1 MEIRNTLLNS
11 QCVKEKTSQG
21 IRKYFEMKG
30 KEDTICQNLW
40 EAAKTVKNVQLQI
53 PTFKKE
59 RTISNQQLSALRS
72 GGQGLPWWPSG

>member
-1 MEIRNTLLNS
+1 
-11 QCVKEKTSQG
+11 
-21 IRKYFEMKG
+21 MKG
-30 KEDTICQNLW
+30 KEDTTCQNLW
-40 EAAKTVKNVQLQI
+40 EAAKTVKNVQLQT